1 MPHIHT
7 QSGQIDLVAEVFCVF
22 QNTVLFRLHEK
33 YCIWL
38 PPGGHVELNETP
50 EEAAVR
56 EVKEETNMR
65 VLQHRFVGVQE
76 IVEPGKITV
85 QTRSVCIVEP
95 DGDFV
100 ADPDGEITNIEF
112 IAPKDYKTYFD
123 WGEIGD
129 HVMER
134 SLQLKIEMT
143 NEILN
148 A

>member
-1 MPHIHT
+1 MDIVCSWFYPLCVNLI
-7 QSGQIDLVAEVFCVF
+7 LVVFAV
-22 QNTVLFRLHEK
+22 
-33 YCIWL
+33 
-38 PPGGHVELNETP
+38 
-50 EEAAVR
+50 VR